1 MNTVI
6 CQYKN
11 ISIITDND
19 FMDKKQVLKQI
30 GKNIQK
36 ARLKKGLTQETFSE
50 LMGVSWSY
58 VAKIET
64 GILNLSIG
72 KINEIADYL
81 KIDINDILVIKN
93 IAD

>member
-1 MNTVI
+1 MNTII

-11 ISIITDND
+11 ISIITHNNYV
-19 FMDKKQVLKQI
+19 MDKKNVLKQI

-36 ARLKKGLTQETFSE
+36 VRIEKGYTQETFSE

-58 VAKIET
+58 IAKIES

-72 KINEIADYL
+72 KIFELSKYL
-81 KIDINDILVIKN
+81 DVDINQLLEIHIN
-93 IAD
+93 